1 MSVAGPL
8 GHSDDADLRNVGGWR
23 SMVAWVGVMVSLVAA
38 PMCAWSIT
46 VEQTASSTVV
56 EVVEVTPI
64 IGLGAGRGSSGA
76 ALRVSW
82 VEADGRRRSHPVPSG
97 TEIQPGDR
105 LTVTR
110 SDLVDDV
117 VRIEW
122 ESGRLDFSPIGRRTA
137 VAGLVA
143 ALIVGTTAGV
153 TIVRRRR

>member
-1 MSVAGPL
+1 VSVARPL
-8 GHSDDADLRNVGGWR
+8 DHPDDTDAGTTGGWP
-23 SMVAWVGVMVSLVAA
+23 SMVAWVGVLVSLVVA
-38 PMCAWSIT
+38 PMCAWSLT
-46 VEQTASSTVV
+46 VERTASSTVV

-64 IGLGAGRGSSGA
+64 IGLGAGRGPSGA

-82 VEADGRRRSHPVPSG
+82 VEADGRRRSHPVLSG